1 MNKFLTS
8 KSLQFS
14 IAIIVAIFT
23 TGFLRLQL
31 FTALPGTDGGLYTFV
46 AQYIHHTLGNGE
58 DLKFMTLNFYQM
70 LTYWVYGL
78 EVNQIILLRIVDG
91 LIAIVASIFLFKVI
105 LKESGSKLFTVIL
118 MFPLLI
124 LMNDIEVIAYGYRN
138 SIWAAYIPLFA
149 ALLIWQKIS
158 DTDKFSFYIIGALI
172 SLGVLLREPF
182 LPFFLLLGVAITVAY
197 GWRILLKYLIGAT
210 ILGSSVLAFAL
221 MLRGWDLID
230 LINSYLNLASGLN
243 EQRGGVTG
251 SSDFILKMF
260 ISSGAK
266 FLQKNWFIVCTAL
279 ASVIYLIQLYSVNKK
294 LVSMNRVYFW
304 ILISLIPIIEPMV
317 KLGFEYHFA
326 QSLPGLA
333 GLSAMGWRYL
343 NSNQSKKV
351 VMSSVL
357 ILSLASL
364 IVVGKMVKRSIINS
378 DYIYTP
384 SIALKLISM
393 PDMFRGAQTIERSQ
407 YLIIARKIYE
417 LTKEDSTLAVFA
429 NMAILY
435 PLTELLPPTYE
446 LSSLNAF
453 YTNQNL
459 DNKKLI
465 KAIKKNRPT
474 IIAIPNDID
483 LLAAKNLTDIIKKT
497 NLYKKVMV
505 VPKNPAINYGW
516 KSIKIYRLKD
526 FK

>member
-1 MNKFLTS
+1 M
-8 KSLQFS
+8 
-14 IAIIVAIFT
+14 
-23 TGFLRLQL
+23 
-31 FTALPGTDGGLYTFV
+31 
-46 AQYIHHTLGNGE
+46 
-58 DLKFMTLNFYQM
+58 
-70 LTYWVYGL
+70 
-78 EVNQIILLRIVDG
+78 
-91 LIAIVASIFLFKVI
+91 
-105 LKESGSKLFTVIL
+105 
-118 MFPLLI
+118 
-124 LMNDIEVIAYGYRN
+124 
-138 SIWAAYIPLFA
+138 
-149 ALLIWQKIS
+149 
-158 DTDKFSFYIIGALI
+158 
-172 SLGVLLREPF
+172 
-182 LPFFLLLGVAITVAY
+182 
-197 GWRILLKYLIGAT
+197 
-210 ILGSSVLAFAL
+210 
-221 MLRGWDLID
+221 
-230 LINSYLNLASGLN
+230 
-243 EQRGGVTG
+243 
-251 SSDFILKMF
+251 
-260 ISSGAK
+260 
-266 FLQKNWFIVCTAL
+266 
-279 ASVIYLIQLYSVNKK
+279 
-294 LVSMNRVYFW
+294 
-304 ILISLIPIIEPMV
+304 ISLIPIIEPMV

-465 KAIKKNRPT
+465 KAIKNNRPT